1 MNFSRLERITIF
13 FTALLLAFLSGW
25 FLCRQQETA
34 RRFVPSV
41 IESTAAPEVSP
52 SPDHSLTPAPSV
64 ERININTADAA
75 LLQTLPGIGEKRAAD
90 IVAHREAH
98 GPFPYPESITDVP
111 GIGTAT
117 LNEIIDLI
125 TVEE

>member
-1 MNFSRLERITIF
+1 MNFSRLEKITIF

-25 FLCRQQETA
+25 FLCRQQEATKI
-34 RRFVPSV
+34 FVPSP
-41 IESTAAPEVSP
+41 TDSP
-52 SPDHSLTPAPSV
+52 SVSETVPSPAPSRTPLSDV

-90 IVAHREAH
+90 IIAHREAH
-98 GPFPYPESITDVP
+98 GLFLYPEAITDVP

>member
-1 MNFSRLERITIF
+1 MNFSRLEKITML

-25 FLCRQQETA
+25 FLCRQQESA
-34 RRFVPSV
+34 RIFVPSAV
-41 IESTAAPEVSP
+41 ETPVVSETTP
-52 SPDHSLTPAPSV
+52 SPAPSRTPV
-64 ERININTADAA
+64 SGAERININTADAA

-90 IVAHREAH
+90 IVAYREAH

-111 GIGTAT
+111 GIGVGT